1 MALIPPKPLANYPW
15 YLRWFFRRQ
24 ARIYGRT
31 LSPSWLWGRLPAH
44 FGGLLLLLGLFQRR
58 RYPVDAALRSLVS
71 ARVAQLNGCAF
82 CVDLNAYN
90 LLKAGGSAEKAESVS
105 DWRNSGLYS
114 PRERAALAYAE
125 AMTDPRLRVTP
136 NLLEALRPHWDDDGI
151 VALTAW
157 IAFQNMSA
165 KFNAALG
172 AEENGLCRLPP
183 RQELQAVAGK
193 TE

>member
-1 MALIPPKPLANYPW
+1 MALIAPKPWQQYPW

-24 ARIYGRT
+24 ARKYGQT
-31 LSPSWLWGRLPAH
+31 LSPSWLWGRQPPLFA
-44 FGGLLLLLGLFQRR
+44 GMLALLGVFQRR
-58 RYPVDAALRSLVS
+58 RFAVDTALRSLVS

-90 LLKAGGSAEKAESVS
+90 LLKAVGSADKAAQVS
-105 DWRNSGLYS
+105 HWRENPIYS
-114 PRERAALAYAE
+114 EVERAALDYAE
-125 AMTDPRLRVTP
+125 AMTDTSQRVQSAQIT
-136 NLLEALRPHWDDDGI
+136 ALRRHFDDDGI

-172 AEENGLCRLPP
+172 AEENGLCEIPTRKP
-183 RQELQAVAGK
+183 
-193 TE
+193 T

>member
-1 MALIPPKPLANYPW
+1 MASIPPKPLSDYPW

-24 ARIYGRT
+24 ARKYGTT

-44 FGGLLLLLGLFQRR
+44 FGGMLLLLGLFQRR
-58 RYPVDAALRSLVS
+58 TFPIPTPLRSLASV
-71 ARVAQLNGCAF
+71 RIAQLNGCTF

-90 LLKAGGSAEKAESVS
+90 LLLSSGSADKAAAVS
-105 DWRNSGLYS
+105 AWRDS
-114 PRERAALAYAE
+114 PLFTDRERAVLEYAE
-125 AMTDPRLRVTP
+125 TMTDNSRRVTP
-136 NLLEALRPHWDDDGI
+136 DQLTALRSHFDDDGI

-172 AEENGLCRLPP
+172 AEDHGLCQRPP
-183 RQELQAVAGK
+183 LRRP
-193 TE
+193 